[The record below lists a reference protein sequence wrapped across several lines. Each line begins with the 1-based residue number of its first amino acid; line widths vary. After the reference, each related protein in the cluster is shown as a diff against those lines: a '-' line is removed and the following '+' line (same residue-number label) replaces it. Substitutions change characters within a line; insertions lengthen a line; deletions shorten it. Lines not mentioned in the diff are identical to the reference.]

1 MKLGDYWRMAWD
13 QLKRRKVVTAM
24 CAMGIAIGSA
34 SIIVA
39 LAFGESV
46 THYTQQQM
54 SYYLKAD
61 EMTVVSGTNRG
72 PGPTRQIDES
82 EDVSVYAIT
91 EAKLDLIRGLPHVL
105 AAASYRNVG
114 YHWFQIDGTKRGQLE
129 LIATELDTL
138 QALGMEF
145 QQGEAAD
152 IDNAIILNYGA
163 AYGLVDEESLQQS
176 SSSNVMMPDLYSN
189 SIAYPV
195 YQKQILL
202 QIDIPGRD
210 NADPLEIP
218 VRVIGVLKEPEGA
231 MPYMVYNSKQGYISP
246 ELGLRISEELAN
258 LTTDENSGGQPSY
271 EINEIKVKAEDAE
284 YIPQLEQWIGQL
296 RLTAYSNLDQIKQME
311 GEFAIVRILLG
322 GAGLFVLL
330 IASLSIVVA
339 MTMSTYQRRRQI
351 GIMKV
356 LGANLRQIRNMFIVE
371 STLLGLLGGLVG
383 VLLSYWV
390 IWGINILIVQLSD
403 SPPGGSN
410 PEVLFISLWIIPI
423 GLMFAA
429 LTGIFSGIYPALK
442 AAKTDALTA
451 IKRE

>member
-1 MKLGDYWRMAWD
+1 MKLADYWRMGWD

-39 LAFGESV
+39 LSFGESV

-54 SYYLKAD
+54 SHYLKAD
-61 EMTVVSGTNRG
+61 EIRVVDGTNQGHG
-72 PGPTRQIDES
+72 PSRQIDEA
-82 EDVSVYAIT
+82 EDKAIYAIT
-91 EAKLDLIRGLPHVL
+91 EMKLDLIRDLPHVV
-105 AAASYRNVG
+105 AAASNRQIG
-114 YHWFQIDGTKRGQLE
+114 YYSFQVDGTKRGNVE

-138 QALGMEF
+138 QAFGMNF
-145 QQGEAAD
+145 QQGGA
-152 IDNAIILNYGA
+152 IDSDNGIILNYGA
-163 AYGLVDEESLQQS
+163 AYGLIDEESLRQDSTS
-176 SSSNVMMPDLYSN
+176 SDMFMYNTPYSD
-189 SIAYPV
+189 IAYPL
-195 YQKQILL
+195 YQKPIIL
-202 QIDIPGRD
+202 QIDIPGEDHSSR
-210 NADPLEIP
+210 LEIP
-218 VRVIGVLKEPEGA
+218 VQVIGVLQKPEGA

-246 ELGLRISEELAN
+246 ELGKKIMEELNSLSSDGGGGSSAN
-258 LTTDENSGGQPSY
+258 ELG
-271 EINEIKVKAEDAE
+271 EINVKAAGVE
-284 YIPQLEQWIGQL
+284 YIPQLEQWISQL
-296 RLTAYSNLDQIKQME
+296 RLTAYSNLAQIESME
-311 GEFAIVRILLG
+311 SEFAIVRILLG

-356 LGANLRQIRNMFIVE
+356 LGANIRQIRNMFIVE

-390 IWGINILIVQLSD
+390 IWGINILIVTLSGA
-403 SPPGGSN
+403 PPGGAS
-410 PEVLFISLWIIPI
+410 PEVLFISLWIIPV

-429 LTGIFSGIYPALK
+429 LTGILSGIYPALK